1 MPETGHIIS
10 CPSCGT
16 ANRVPA
22 DREGKRG
29 RCGSCHAALPPMYC
43 HPQQLT
49 DHSFDDF
56 VRSYPGPILAE
67 FWAPW

>member
-10 CPSCGT
+10 CPSCG
-16 ANRVPA
+16 AVNRVPT
-22 DREGKRG
+22 DKEGKRG
-29 RCGSCHAALPPMYC
+29 RCGSCHAALPPLYS

-49 DHSFDDF
+49 DRTFDDF
-56 VRSYPGPILAE
+56 VIAYPGPVLAE